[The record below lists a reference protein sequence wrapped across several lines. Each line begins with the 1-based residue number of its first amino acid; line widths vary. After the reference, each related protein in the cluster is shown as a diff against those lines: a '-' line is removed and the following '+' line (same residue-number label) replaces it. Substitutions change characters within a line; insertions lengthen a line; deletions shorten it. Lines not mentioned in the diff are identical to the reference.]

1 MRLRLHL
8 SIDHHARWTPA
19 RYGVLF
25 IRYGLGWLLVVAGIV
40 LLIVSPGGFGLEGFG
55 MATGSGLS
63 ILLLNYLY
71 RLGVAGDVERE
82 REEQA
87 RVYLAEHGHW
97 PDQRQ
102 PVKAAP
108 AEEEPQAGRE
118 QRHRHRPPDVPTTR
132 QAHTRRPGLQHDR
145 SRNRRRGGV

>member
-1 MRLRLHL
+1 MQLRPHL
-8 SIDHHARWTPA
+8 TIDHRARGTPA

-40 LLIVSPGGFGLEGFG
+40 ILIVSPGGFGLYGFG
-55 MATGSGLS
+55 MTAGSGLS

-71 RLGVAGDVERE
+71 RLGVAGDKERE

-102 PVKAAP
+102 PAKAASV
-108 AEEEPQAGRE
+108 EEEPQAGRE
-118 QRHRHRPPDVPTTR
+118 QRHRHRAPNAPPAR
-132 QAHTRRPGLQHDR
+132 QAHIRRPGLLHDR
-145 SRNRRRGGV
+145 GRHRRRGGV